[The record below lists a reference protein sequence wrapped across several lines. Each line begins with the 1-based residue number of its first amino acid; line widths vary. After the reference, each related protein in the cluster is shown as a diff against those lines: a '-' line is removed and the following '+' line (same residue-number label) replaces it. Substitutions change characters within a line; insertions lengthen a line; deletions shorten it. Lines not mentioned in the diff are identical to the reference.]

1 MFCSDLN
8 EKETQRR
15 GDIYVR
21 MVIHSAVQLKL
32 TQYCTATVLQ
42 YMFSFFFLKKEENLY
57 SLMSEE

>member
-8 EKETQRR
+8 GKETQRR

-21 MVIHSAVQLKL
+21 MVIHSSVQQKL

-42 YMFSFFFLKKEENLY
+42 YMFLSFFLKKENLH